1 MSQISSQL
9 ATKSQQANNSNGANG
24 AMDATLDALMRA
36 SLQDRPSL
44 AQNGAPALS
53 TPGLGA
59 GGGRVPMAA
68 RRAKPGLKLSEMSG
82 FGGAAQ
88 TFGLRVRPSSPGPPP
103 ARRAPPQGELGTPFA
118 SFSKIVYVF
127 IPSFTFLSPKPLP
140 PTDSISQRSFRSAKF
155 QWKGRFTCRWRKLF
169 KWCIIQSQ
177 HGPV

>member
-127 IPSFTFLSPKPLP
+127 IPSFTF
-140 PTDSISQRSFRSAKF
+140 
-155 QWKGRFTCRWRKLF
+155 
-169 KWCIIQSQ
+169 
-177 HGPV
+177 